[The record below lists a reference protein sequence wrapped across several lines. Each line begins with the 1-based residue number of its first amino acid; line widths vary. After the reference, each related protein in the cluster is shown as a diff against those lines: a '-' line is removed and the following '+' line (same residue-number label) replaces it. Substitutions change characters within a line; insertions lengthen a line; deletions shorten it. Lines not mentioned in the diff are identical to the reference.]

1 MWYLQVDTLLL
12 TLGLAL
18 LFGLG
23 GRLAARLSP
32 GLRITR
38 FLLVAD
44 LVLLAYVSPRL
55 ALFYCAYTA
64 GSYLLIRLMHAARR
78 GRKALFVLFCL
89 LDAAPFF
96 YVRAAALVP
105 ALPAFAVIAGF
116 SYNMLKAIDG
126 LFFTYYTGR
135 KIPFL
140 AYANFL
146 LFFPAITAGPIFRY
160 RDFQKLYEKPVLP
173 DAEGVEN
180 QVKRLIRGL
189 FKKLVL
195 VVWFRAAIDA
205 VLGWGQHIYATLALI
220 VLSYALLY
228 LDLSGYSDIAIAVGS
243 FTGIT
248 VPENFKKPLS
258 AASFTQF
265 WRRWHVTLSD
275 WIREHIFVVVNGKRL
290 NKYVSALI
298 GLLTMLVMSLWHSF
312 TLLAVFNGL
321 YMGALLALENLFGL
335 TTVDRKTKKPVLYLR
350 RALVAFL
357 FGINAMF
364 FLLDPQQ
371 LLTALGGFLKL

>member
-12 TLGLAL
+12 TLALAV
-18 LFGLG
+18 LFGIG
-23 GRLAARLSP
+23 GWLAAQRRP

-44 LVLLAYVSPRL
+44 LALLAHVSPKL
-55 ALFYCAYTA
+55 AVFYFAYA
-64 GSYLLIRLMHAARR
+64 LGSYMLIRLLRAARH
-78 GRKALFVLFCL
+78 GRRVLFVLFCL

-105 ALPAFAVIAGF
+105 ALPAFAVIVGF

-126 LFFTYYTGR
+126 LFFVYYTGR
-135 KIPFL
+135 HIPL
-140 AYANFL
+140 LTYANFL
-146 LFFPAITAGPIFRY
+146 LFFPVITAGPIFRY
-160 RDFQKLYEKPVLP
+160 RDFQKLYEHPVLP
-173 DAEGVEN
+173 DAEGVER

-195 VVWFRAAIDA
+195 VVWFRGALDY
-205 VLGWGQHIYATLALI
+205 VLTLGQHFYATLALVI
-220 VLSYALLY
+220 LSYALLY

-243 FTGIT
+243 FTGIA

-290 NKYVSALI
+290 NRYASALI
-298 GLLTMLVMSLWHSF
+298 GLLTMLVMSLWHNFS
-312 TLLAVFNGL
+312 LLAVCNGL
-321 YMGALLALENLFGL
+321 YMGGLLALENLFGL
-335 TTVDRKTKKPVLYLR
+335 TTVDRKAKKPVLYLR
-350 RALVAFL
+350 RAAVAFL

-364 FLLDPQQ
+364 FLLEPPQ
-371 LLTALGGFLKL
+371 LLTALGGLWKL

>member
-1 MWYLQVDTLLL
+1 MWYLQIDTLLL
-12 TLGLAL
+12 TLALAA
-18 LFGLG
+18 LFGVG
-23 GRLAARLSP
+23 GRLAAKRWP

-38 FLLVAD
+38 FLLAGD
-44 LVLLAYVSPRL
+44 LVLLAYVSPKL
-55 ALFYCAYTA
+55 AVFYAAYA
-64 GSYLLIRLMHAARR
+64 LGSYLLIRLLRAARR
-78 GRKALFVLFCL
+78 GRRVLFVLFCL
-89 LDAAPFF
+89 LDAVPFF

-105 ALPAFAVIAGF
+105 ALPAFAVVAGF

-126 LFFTYYTGR
+126 LFFVYYTGR
-135 KIPFL
+135 RIPL
-140 AYANFL
+140 MTYANFL
-146 LFFPAITAGPIFRY
+146 LFFPVITAGPIFRY
-160 RDFQKLYEKPVLP
+160 RDFQKLYENPVLP
-173 DAEGVEN
+173 GAEETE
-180 QVKRLIRGL
+180 QLVKRLIRGL

-195 VVWFRAAIDA
+195 VVWFRNALDYA
-205 VLGWGQHIYATLALI
+205 LTLGQHFYVSLALA

-243 FTGIT
+243 FTGIA

-290 NKYVSALI
+290 NRFVSALI

-312 TLLAVFNGL
+312 SLMAVFNGL
-321 YMGALLALENLFGL
+321 YMGGLLAIENLFGW
-335 TTVDRKTKKPVLYLR
+335 TTVDRKAKKPVLYLR
-350 RALVAFL
+350 RAAVAFL

-364 FLLDPQQ
+364 FLLEPAR

>member
-1 MWYLQVDTLLL
+1 MWYLQIDTLLL
-12 TLGLAL
+12 TLTLAV
-18 LFGLG
+18 LFGIG
-23 GRLAARLSP
+23 GRLAARRWP

-44 LVLLAYVSPRL
+44 LILLAYVSPRL
-55 ALFYCAYTA
+55 AVFYAAYTA
-64 GSYLLIRLMHAARR
+64 GSFLLIRLLRAARR
-78 GRKALFVLFCL
+78 GRRILFVLFCL

-96 YVRAAALVP
+96 YVRTAALVP
-105 ALPAFAVIAGF
+105 GLPVFAAAAGF

-126 LFFTYYTGR
+126 LFFVYYTGR
-135 KIPFL
+135 NIPL
-140 AYANFL
+140 LTYANFL
-146 LFFPAITAGPIFRY
+146 LFFPVITAGPIFRY

-173 DAEGVEN
+173 DAEGVER

-195 VVWFRAAIDA
+195 VVWFRGALDYALKMGQHFYVSLA
-205 VLGWGQHIYATLALI
+205 LVVLGY
-220 VLSYALLY
+220 VLLY

-298 GLLTMLVMSLWHSF
+298 GLLTMLVMSLWHNFS
-312 TLLAVFNGL
+312 LLAVLNGL
-321 YMGALLALENLFGL
+321 YMGGLLAVENLFGL
-335 TTVDRKTKKPVLYLR
+335 TTVDRKAKKPVLYLR
-350 RALVAFL
+350 RAAVAFF
-357 FGINAMF
+357 FGVNALF
-364 FLLDPQQ
+364 FLLEPQQ